1 MVWRGAAVPL
11 TRLRFPSPGA
21 AIASAMRA
29 AAVVGRGFTRGF
41 GPRTTHHMPAS
52 TTPVVRTDLPLGPV
66 IRGKVR
72 DCYRFSSPAH
82 GDAMLI
88 VSTDRISAF
97 DWILPTPIP
106 DKGTV
111 LTAISEFWFE
121 MLSRG
126 PDPVA
131 HHLLTTDV
139 DAMGLPAAVDR
150 EPLRGR
156 TMLVRRAE
164 VIPFE
169 CVVRGWLAGSG
180 LAEYRAGGTVCGAPL
195 PLGIA
200 AGGRL
205 PRPLFTPATKAASG
219 HDENVPFATMADHLG
234 HDLAEMLRAR
244 SLEVYSRGAAHAAS
258 RGIVVADTKFEW
270 GRLPDGTVI
279 LVDEVLTPDSSRFW
293 PAAVAGSG
301 RVPDSFDK
309 QFVRDWL
316 EASGWDKSS
325 APPALPADVVA
336 GTRGKYLEA
345 CRLLTGTVPEGL
357 A

>member
-1 MVWRGAAVPL
+1 MNTPARD
-11 TRLRFPSPGA
+11 
-21 AIASAMRA
+21 
-29 AAVVGRGFTRGF
+29 AVV
-41 GPRTTHHMPAS
+41 S
-52 TTPVVRTDLPLGPV
+52 TDLPLGVP

-72 DCYRFSSPAH
+72 DCYSISGGRH

-106 DKGTV
+106 DKGRV
-111 LTAISEFWFE
+111 LTAISAFWFD
-121 MLSRG
+121 LLARG
-126 PDPVA
+126 PEPIA
-131 HHLLTTDV
+131 HHLITTDV
-139 DAMGLPAAVDR
+139 DAMDLPSSVDR
-150 EPLRGR
+150 GPLRGR
-156 TMLVRRAE
+156 TMLVKRAE

-180 LAEYRAGGTVCGAPL
+180 LAEYRTSGTVCGVAL
-195 PLGIA
+195 PPGLV
-200 AGGRL
+200 AGDRL
-205 PRPLFTPATKAASG
+205 PEPIFTPATKAETG
-219 HDENVPFATMADHLG
+219 HDENVSFEVMAG
-234 HDLAEMLRAR
+234 RIGGALAAALRER
-244 SLEVYSRGAAHAAS
+244 SIDVYSRGAVHAAS

-270 GRLPDGTVI
+270 GRLPDGSLL

-293 PAAVAGSG
+293 PAVAAGGG

-316 EASGWDKSS
+316 EGSGWDKAS

-336 GTRGKYLEA
+336 KTRDKYLEA
-345 CRLLTGTVPEGL
+345 CRLLTGLLPDSV

>member
-1 MVWRGAAVPL
+1 MTSRCV
-11 TRLRFPSPGA
+11 
-21 AIASAMRA
+21 
-29 AAVVGRGFTRGF
+29 
-41 GPRTTHHMPAS
+41 
-52 TTPVVRTDLPLGPV
+52 PVVRTDLPLGPPV
-66 IRGKVR
+66 RGKVR
-72 DCYRFSSPAH
+72 DCYRFASPAF

-106 DKGTV
+106 DKGRV
-111 LTAISEFWFE
+111 LTAISAFWFDL
-121 MLSRG
+121 LSSG
-126 PDPVA
+126 PEPVA
-131 HHLLTTDV
+131 HHLITTDV
-139 DAMGLPAAVDR
+139 DAMGLPAGIDLD
-150 EPLRGR
+150 PLRGR

-180 LAEYRAGGTVCGAPL
+180 LAEYRGSGTVCGAPL
-195 PLGIA
+195 PTGLD

-205 PRPLFTPATKAASG
+205 PSPIFTPATKAESG
-219 HDENVPFATMADHLG
+219 HDENVPFAVMAERIG
-234 HDLAEMLRAR
+234 ADLAETLRAR
-244 SLEVYSRGAAHAAS
+244 SLDVYTRGAAHAAD

-270 GRLPDGTVI
+270 GRLSDGTVI

-293 PAAVAGSG
+293 PASAAGSG

-316 EASGWDKSS
+316 ESSGWDKSS
-325 APPALPADVVA
+325 SPPALPADVVVK
-336 GTRGKYLEA
+336 TREKYLEA
-345 CRLLTGTVPEGL
+345 CRLLTGSLPGGI